1 MIIWQ
6 GLGFLVV
13 PIILAAIFIV
23 SHFFNNPGMAE
34 YEKFKDPAIFLVS
47 ALLTLLLGLVLR
59 KKKGKVFIDEASG
72 KEVVIRPR
80 HTLFFIP
87 VILWPVIFAGIGV
100 WFLVREPPPKA
111 IKGELIRPLGYFCDS
126 QEGMKSAI
134 AAISA
139 TEQPVNY
146 DQLPE
151 SDGRAQFERLA
162 LLQTL
167 KDCAVISESLLPV
180 RLEFRETR
188 QEEHAGRNWHIAK
201 VYFQEIKGESL
212 KIREQIQPIW
222 LFHRYE
228 TEADAFIQTED
239 GKKW

>member
-6 GLGFLVV
+6 GWGFLVALIFLAV
-13 PIILAAIFIV
+13 AFILFP
-23 SHFFNNPGMAE
+23 FFNRPDMAE
-34 YEKFKDPAIFLVS
+34 YQQFADPAFFLIN
-47 ALLTLLLGLVLR
+47 ALLTLLLGLYLR
-59 KKKGKVFIDEASG
+59 RKGAKVFIDEATG

-87 VILWPVIFAGIGV
+87 VLFWAAIFAGMSL

-126 QEGMKSAI
+126 EEGMKSAI

-151 SDGRAQFERLA
+151 SDRLVRLERLA
-162 LLQTL
+162 LLKTL
-167 KDCAVISESLLPV
+167 EGCGVIDESSLPV
-180 RLEFRETR
+180 RLESRETR
-188 QEEHAGRNWHIAK
+188 QEEHAGRNWHVARI
-201 VYFQEIKGESL
+201 YFQEIKGESL
-212 KIREQIQPIW
+212 KLSEQIQPVW
-222 LFHRYE
+222 LFHRHE
-228 TEADAFIQTED
+228 TEEDAFIQLED